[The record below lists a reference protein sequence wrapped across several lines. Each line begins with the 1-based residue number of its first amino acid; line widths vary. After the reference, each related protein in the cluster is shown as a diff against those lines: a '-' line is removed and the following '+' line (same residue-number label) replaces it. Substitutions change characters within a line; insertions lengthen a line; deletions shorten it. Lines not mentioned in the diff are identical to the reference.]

1 MKDVIENIQLINL
14 FHDIK
19 KEDLKTMFSCL
30 GAYTKTYKKN
40 EIIYLENHDIRFI
53 GIILSGRVN
62 MIKEDSNGNNSILVY
77 LKIGDLFG
85 ETFACSNL
93 TISKVSF
100 VSANKCKILF
110 IPFHKVLYTCK
121 MTCIFHHRLIENMIE
136 YISTKNVMLM
146 NKIEIIS
153 KKTIREKIIS
163 YLQLQR
169 DNFGCD
175 DFEIELGRVE
185 LAEYLC
191 TDRSALTRELNNM
204 KAEKIIEFEK
214 NRFKLLKI

>member
-19 KEDLKTMFSCL
+19 KEDLKIMFSCL

-121 MTCIFHHRLIENMIE
+121 MTCTFHHRLIENMIE

-169 DNFGCD
+169 ENFGCD

-191 TDRSALTRELNNM
+191 TDRSALTRELNKM
-204 KAEKIIEFEK
+204 KDERIIEFEK

>member
-1 MKDVIENIQLINL
+1 MKDVIENIELINL

-19 KEDLKTMFSCL
+19 KEDLKIMFSCL

-62 MIKEDSNGNNSILVY
+62 MTKEDSNGNNSILAY

-121 MTCIFHHRLIENMIE
+121 MTCTFHHRLIENMIE

-153 KKTIREKIIS
+153 KKTIREKIIA

-169 DNFGCD
+169 ENFGCY

-191 TDRSALTRELNNM
+191 TDRSALTRELNKM
-204 KAEKIIEFEK
+204 KDERIIEFEK
-214 NRFKLLKI
+214 NRFKLLKM

>member
-1 MKDVIENIQLINL
+1 MKDVIENIELINL

-19 KEDLKTMFSCL
+19 KEDLKIMFSCL

-62 MIKEDSNGNNSILVY
+62 MTKEDSNGNNSILAY

-121 MTCIFHHRLIENMIE
+121 MTCTFHHRLIENMIE

-169 DNFGCD
+169 ENFGCY

-191 TDRSALTRELNNM
+191 TDRSALTRELNKM
-204 KAEKIIEFEK
+204 KDERIIEFEK

>member
-1 MKDVIENIQLINL
+1 MKDVIENIELINL

-19 KEDLKTMFSCL
+19 KEDLKIMFSCL

-53 GIILSGRVN
+53 GIILYGRVN

-121 MTCIFHHRLIENMIE
+121 MTCTFHHRLIENMIE

-169 DNFGCD
+169 ENFGCD

>member
-1 MKDVIENIQLINL
+1 MKDVIENIELINL
-14 FHDIK
+14 FRDIK
-19 KEDLKTMFSCL
+19 KEDLKIMFSCL

-62 MIKEDSNGNNSILVY
+62 MTKEDSNGNNSILAY

-121 MTCIFHHRLIENMIE
+121 MTCTFHHRLIENMIE

-153 KKTIREKIIS
+153 KKTIREKIIT

-169 DNFGCD
+169 ENFGCD

-191 TDRSALTRELNNM
+191 TDRSALTRELNKM
-204 KAEKIIEFEK
+204 QDEKIIEFEK
-214 NRFKLLKI
+214 NRFKLFKI

>member
-19 KEDLKTMFSCL
+19 KEDLKIMFSCL

-121 MTCIFHHRLIENMIE
+121 MTCTFHHRLIENMIE

-169 DNFGCD
+169 ENFGCD

>member
-1 MKDVIENIQLINL
+1 MKDVIENIELINL

-19 KEDLKTMFSCL
+19 KEDLKIMFSCL

-100 VSANKCKILF
+100 VSTNKCKILF

-121 MTCIFHHRLIENMIE
+121 MTCTFHHRLIENMIE

-169 DNFGCD
+169 ENFGCD

>member
-19 KEDLKTMFSCL
+19 KEDLKIMFSCL

-121 MTCIFHHRLIENMIE
+121 MTCTFHHRLIENMIE

>member
-1 MKDVIENIQLINL
+1 MKDVIENIELINL

-19 KEDLKTMFSCL
+19 KEDLKIMFSCL

-121 MTCIFHHRLIENMIE
+121 MTCTFHHRLIENMIE

-169 DNFGCD
+169 ENFGCD